1 VSGSRPA
8 SFPKDARLRKR
19 GEYVRVQ
26 GSGRRQHTT
35 HFVVLSAPAARG
47 DTRIGITVSSRVGNA
62 VVRNRVK
69 RIVREV
75 VRCSWR
81 RIEAPADFVVI
92 AKPSAGQI
100 THATAATELHR
111 AFGLREA

>member
-1 VSGSRPA
+1 MSGSRAA
-8 SFPKDARLRKR
+8 SFPKHARLRKR

-26 GSGRRQHTT
+26 ESGRRQHTT
-35 HFVVLSAPAARG
+35 HFVVLSAAATRG
-47 DTRIGITVSSRVGNA
+47 GTRIGITVSSRVGNA

-81 RIEAPADFVVI
+81 RIESPADLVII
-92 AKPSAGQI
+92 AKPSAGQV

-111 AFGLREA
+111 AFGFREV